1 MAKRMEMTRS
11 LSNSKETA
19 DVTEAYSRVSRVEVT
34 MEAKRERDDRELGR
48 T

>member
-1 MAKRMEMTRS
+1 MELTRS

-34 MEAKRERDDRELGR
+34 VDGRRDRDDRELGR

>member
-1 MAKRMEMTRS
+1 MELTRS

-34 MEAKRERDDRELGR
+34 VDARRDRDDRELGR